1 MQRRHILARW
11 RFAVTGLAVAVLSSV
26 AFPFPQ
32 DQPSTD
38 PAFDAAIF
46 KSPPTA
52 YRGHAMWN
60 FNLTTDMKREPW
72 ANFFETG
79 PGLRFRIS
87 AMPSSLYLTVNYLR
101 GTYTVPGDPYGP
113 TFNDLRAG
121 FWYALT
127 H

>member
-11 RFAVTGLAVAVLSSV
+11 RFAVTGLVVAALSSV

-32 DQPSTD
+32 NQPSTD

-60 FNLTTDMKREPW
+60 FNLTALNEKDVIAGIEEMAKL
-72 ANFFETG
+72 NYGGFFIEAYFG
-79 PGLRFRIS
+79 FRQE
-87 AMPSSLYLTVNYLR
+87 
-101 GTYTVPGDPYGP
+101 
-113 TFNDLRAG
+113 
-121 FWYALT
+121 
-127 H
+127 